1 MRTFRQRLTPRAA
14 ARILD
19 RPGTAGNDALSLLL
33 AAAAAPSP
41 TDERGEDRAVAEF
54 RAVTRLG
61 QAPTLEGEPFMIKT
75 VRRMMAA
82 PVAALGAA
90 ALVLAGGGI
99 ALAASQGALDVPFS
113 GHDNRSDKAPAAPAT
128 TNPGL
133 TRAATVVPGT
143 SDTPEPTATHTPS
156 ATPSPSLSGLCHAF
170 QAGAADVNHSNP
182 AFGALTAAAGGEA
195 NVATYCTGLIGPATV
210 HTHPAKPTQAASP
223 THPAKPTQ
231 AATPAHRAMPTQAAS
246 PTQRPTPGAH

>member
-19 RPGTAGNDALSLLL
+19 RPGTAGNDALGLLL
-33 AAAAAPSP
+33 AAASAP
-41 TDERGEDRAVAEF
+41 TRADQRGEDLAAAEF
-54 RAVTRLG
+54 RAVTHLG
-61 QAPTLEGEPFMIKT
+61 QAPTPEGEPLMIKT

-133 TRAATVVPGT
+133 THAATVVPE
-143 SDTPEPTATHTPS
+143 TPDSTATHAPS
-156 ATPSPSLSGLCHAF
+156 ATPSPSLSGLCQAF

-182 AFGALTAAAGGEA
+182 AFGALTAAAGGES
-195 NVATYCTGLIGPATV
+195 NVATYCTDRIGAA
-210 HTHPAKPTQAASP
+210 HTRPAKPTQAAAP

-231 AATPAHRAMPTQAAS
+231 AATPGQRTVPTQAAT
-246 PTQRPTPGAH
+246 PTQRSSHAPH

>member
-19 RPGTAGNDALSLLL
+19 RPGTAGNDALGLLL
-33 AAAAAPSP
+33 AAASAP
-41 TDERGEDRAVAEF
+41 TRADQRGEDLAAAEF
-54 RAVTRLG
+54 RAVTHLG
-61 QAPTLEGEPFMIKT
+61 QAPTPEGEPFMIKT

-99 ALAASQGALDVPFS
+99 ALAASQGALNVPFS

-133 TRAATVVPGT
+133 THVATVVP
-143 SDTPEPTATHTPS
+143 DTPESTATHTPS
-156 ATPSPSLSGLCHAF
+156 ATPSPSLSGLCQAF

-182 AFGALTAAAGGEA
+182 AFGALTAAAGGES
-195 NVATYCTGLIGPATV
+195 NVATYCTDRIGAA
-210 HTHPAKPTQAASP
+210 HTRPAKPTQAAAP
-223 THPAKPTQ
+223 THPAKPTHAATPGQRTVPTQ
-231 AATPAHRAMPTQAAS
+231 AATP
-246 PTQRPTPGAH
+246 TQRSSHAPH

>member
-1 MRTFRQRLTPRAA
+1 MRTLRQRLTPRAA

-33 AAAAAPSP
+33 AAAAAPALG
-41 TDERGEDRAVAEF
+41 DERGQDRAVAEF
-54 RAVTRLG
+54 RAVTSLG
-61 QAPTLEGEPFMIKT
+61 QAPTPEGETFMIRT
-75 VRRMMAA
+75 ARRLMAA

-133 TRAATVVPGT
+133 THAATVVP
-143 SDTPEPTATHTPS
+143 DTPEPAAAHTPA
-156 ATPSPSLSGLCHAF
+156 ATPTPSLSGLCQAF

-182 AFGALTAAAGGEA
+182 AFGALTSAAGGEA
-195 NVATYCTGLIGPATV
+195 NVATYCTSLIGPATGP
-210 HTHPAKPTQAASP
+210 THPAKPTQAASP

-231 AATPAHRAMPTQAAS
+231 AATPAHRTMPTQAAS
-246 PTQRPTPGAH
+246 PAQRRSPGVR

>member
-19 RPGTAGNDALSLLL
+19 RPGTAGNDALGLLL
-33 AAAAAPSP
+33 AAASAP
-41 TDERGEDRAVAEF
+41 TRADQRGEDLAAAEF
-54 RAVTRLG
+54 RAVTHLG
-61 QAPTLEGEPFMIKT
+61 QAPTPEGEPFMIKT

-99 ALAASQGALDVPFS
+99 ALAASQGALNVPFS

-133 TRAATVVPGT
+133 THAATVVPE
-143 SDTPEPTATHTPS
+143 TPESTATHTPS
-156 ATPSPSLSGLCHAF
+156 ATPSPSLSGLCQAF

-182 AFGALTAAAGGEA
+182 AFGALTAAAGGES
-195 NVATYCTGLIGPATV
+195 NVATYCTGVIGPA
-210 HTHPAKPTQAASP
+210 HTRPAKPTQAAAP

-231 AATPAHRAMPTQAAS
+231 AATPGQRTVPTQAAT
-246 PTQRPTPGAH
+246 PTQRSSHAPH

>member
-19 RPGTAGNDALSLLL
+19 RPGTAGNDALGLLL
-33 AAAAAPSP
+33 AAASAP
-41 TDERGEDRAVAEF
+41 TRADQRGEDLAAAEF
-54 RAVTRLG
+54 RAVTHLG
-61 QAPTLEGEPFMIKT
+61 QAPTPEGEPFMIKT

-99 ALAASQGALDVPFS
+99 ALAASQGALNVPFS

-133 TRAATVVPGT
+133 THAATVVPE
-143 SDTPEPTATHTPS
+143 TPETPESTAPHTPS
-156 ATPSPSLSGLCHAF
+156 ATPSPSLSGLCQAF

-182 AFGALTAAAGGEA
+182 AFGALTAAAGGES
-195 NVATYCTGLIGPATV
+195 NVATYCTDRIGAA
-210 HTHPAKPTQAASP
+210 HTRPAKPTQAAAP

-231 AATPAHRAMPTQAAS
+231 AATPGQRTVPTQAAT
-246 PTQRPTPGAH
+246 PTQRSSHAPH

>member
-19 RPGTAGNDALSLLL
+19 RPGTAGNDALGLLL
-33 AAAAAPSP
+33 AAASAP
-41 TDERGEDRAVAEF
+41 TRADQRAEDLATAEF
-54 RAVTRLG
+54 RAVTHLG
-61 QAPTLEGEPFMIKT
+61 QAPTPEGEPFMIKT
-75 VRRMMAA
+75 VRRMLAA

-133 TRAATVVPGT
+133 THAATVVPE
-143 SDTPEPTATHTPS
+143 TPESTATHTPS
-156 ATPSPSLSGLCHAF
+156 ATPSPSLSGLCQAF

-182 AFGALTAAAGGEA
+182 AFGALTAAAGGES
-195 NVATYCTGLIGPATV
+195 NVATYCTDRIGAA
-210 HTHPAKPTQAASP
+210 HTRPAKPTQAAAP

-231 AATPAHRAMPTQAAS
+231 AATPGQRTVPTQAAT
-246 PTQRPTPGAH
+246 PTQRSSHAPH

>member
-1 MRTFRQRLTPRAA
+1 MRPFRQRLTLRAA

-19 RPGTAGNDALSLLL
+19 RPGTAGSDALGLLL
-33 AAAAAPSP
+33 AAASAPSRA
-41 TDERGEDRAVAEF
+41 DQRGEDLAVADF
-54 RAVTRLG
+54 RAATHLD
-61 QAPTLEGEPFMIKT
+61 QAPTTEGEPLMIKT

-90 ALVLAGGGI
+90 ALVLGGGGI
-99 ALAASQGALDVPFS
+99 ALAASQGALNVPFS

-133 TRAATVVPGT
+133 THAATAGPA
-143 SDTPEPTATHTPS
+143 TPESTATHTPS

-182 AFGALTAAAGGEA
+182 AFDALTAAAGGEA
-195 NVATYCTGLIGPATV
+195 NVAAYCTGLIGPATGP
-210 HTHPAKPTQAASP
+210 THPAKPTQAATP

-246 PTQRPTPGAH
+246 PTQRSTRGTH